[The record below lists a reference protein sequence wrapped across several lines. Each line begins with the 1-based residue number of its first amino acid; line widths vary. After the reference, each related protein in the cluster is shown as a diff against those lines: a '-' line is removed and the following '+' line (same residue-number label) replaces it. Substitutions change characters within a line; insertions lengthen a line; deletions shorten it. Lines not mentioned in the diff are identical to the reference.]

1 MNIYYREPTLIEQMN
16 DAISDCVTSKKH
28 IDYFELS
35 RVELD
40 GNWTNFDRV
49 TKNGIDVSYSYKGIT
64 IKVKE

>member
-16 DAISDCVTSKKH
+16 DAISDCAISKKH

-35 RVELD
+35 RKELD
-40 GNWTNFDRV
+40 ANHSSFDKT
-49 TKNGIDVSYSYKGIT
+49 TKNGVNFTYSYKGIQ